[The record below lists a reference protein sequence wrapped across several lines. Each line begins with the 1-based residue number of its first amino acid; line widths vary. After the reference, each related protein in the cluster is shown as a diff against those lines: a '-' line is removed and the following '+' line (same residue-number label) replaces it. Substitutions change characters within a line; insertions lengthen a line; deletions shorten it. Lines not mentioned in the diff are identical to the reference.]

1 MREPAA
7 FSGASRAASGQR
19 VRNRSGAPSGIRSLR
34 GRCAWEAGRAAEDGV
49 ARLYESRGL
58 TIAARRWRGDGGEID
73 LVVREGAALVFVEV
87 KQAETFAQAA
97 LRLDERQMARIY
109 AAASAFLGGEPAGQ
123 ATEVRFDVALV
134 DGLGRVEIVEAAF
147 GL

>member
-1 MREPAA
+1 M
-7 FSGASRAASGQR
+7 RAADAVSGETRMAAGQPGR
-19 VRNRSGAPSGIRSLR
+19 EQSGAPARLRSLR
-34 GRCAWEAGRAAEDGV
+34 GRCAWEAGRAAEESV

-73 LVVREGAALVFVEV
+73 LVVRDGAALVFVEV

-97 LRLDERQMARIY
+97 LRLDDRQMARIY